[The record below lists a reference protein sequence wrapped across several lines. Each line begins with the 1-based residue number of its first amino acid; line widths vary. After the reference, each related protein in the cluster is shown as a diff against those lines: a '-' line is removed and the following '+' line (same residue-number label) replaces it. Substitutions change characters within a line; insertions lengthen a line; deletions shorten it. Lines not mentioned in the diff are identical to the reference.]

1 MVFFLKGDPMG
12 GQHGISGTN
21 TESEIPPHLHYIVSG
36 EITPDATGEYLLK
49 GMYGGQ
55 KYFKNIEKGFFL
67 YYGGGEIEA
76 WFIGKTLGKTDPP
89 FWVRFIAEIVGE
101 YDPAPSYEG
110 QAFVNSIVS

>member
-1 MVFFLKGDPMG
+1 MG

-36 EITPDATGEYLLK
+36 EITPDATGEYILK

-55 KYFKNIEKGFFL
+55 KYYKNIEKGFFL
-67 YYGGGEIEA
+67 YYGGPEHED
-76 WFIGKTLGKTDPP
+76 WFIAKTLPFSNYE
-89 FWVRFIAEIVGE
+89 FWVRAEEIIGK
-101 YDPAPSYEG
+101 YDPAPDYEG